1 MDGRSGPAV
10 AMRGLHWKWI
20 AVLSLGAL
28 ATAAISFAVG
38 RSSHDFKPLP
48 TILATLVGDEKGF
61 NRGIDEQIREQF
73 PPGSSKDDLIDYL
86 DAEGFVPEWPR
97 RNGQNAARFVHDG
110 ILCTKIVQ
118 VLWRSDD
125 RGKLTNISGGY
136 ASRCVTDPPTR

>member
-1 MDGRSGPAV
+1 MDVHSGPAV
-10 AMRGLHWKWI
+10 AMRWLHWKWI
-20 AVLSLGAL
+20 AVLSLGAVT
-28 ATAAISFAVG
+28 TAVISFSVG
-38 RSSHDFKPLP
+38 RSTHDFKPLP
-48 TILATLVGDEKGF
+48 TILATLAGDEKGF

-73 PPGSSKDDLIDYL
+73 PPGSNEDDLIDYL

-97 RNGQNAARFVHDG
+97 RNGQNVGRFVHDG
-110 ILCTKIVQ
+110 ILCTKIVR

>member
-1 MDGRSGPAV
+1 
-10 AMRGLHWKWI
+10 MRGLHWKWI

-48 TILATLVGDEKGF
+48 TILATLVETRKASTEELTSKSASG
-61 NRGIDEQIREQF
+61 F
-73 PPGSSKDDLIDYL
+73 PPGSSEDDLIDYL

-97 RNGQNAARFVHDG
+97 RNGQNAGRFVHDG
-110 ILCTKIVQ
+110 ILCTKIVR
-118 VLWRSDD
+118 VFWRSDD